1 MTYDNKFVP
10 KSPEQYRKE
19 YMETPFWLAKFGP
32 GSQFTV
38 VEDLPR
44 NKPMRYYMKPSQRGG
59 PAYASNLI
67 KITDGLVTKDLDLSI
82 TSAQLLFIALPG
94 PEVVQNL
101 KGCTFANDNGK
112 WIFVGQTTPDM
123 ALNNPAS
130 SATEA
135 PTTIGNMVKMLHQ
148 AIEGNVN
155 SGIKNTPE
163 KVIEIADKIKPGDAL
178 GLIAAAKEAG
188 WICEVGGVI
197 RGT

>member
-1 MTYDNKFVP
+1 MTFDNKFVP

-19 YMETPFWLAKFGP
+19 YMETPFWIAKFGP
-32 GSQFTV
+32 GSQFTI

-44 NKPMRYYMKPSQRGG
+44 NKPLRYYMKPSQRGG
-59 PAYASNLI
+59 PAYASNLV
-67 KITDGLVTKDLDLSI
+67 KITDGIVTKDLELSM
-82 TSAQLLFIALPG
+82 TNAQLLFIALPG

-101 KGCTFANDNGK
+101 KGCTFANENGK
-112 WIFVGQTTPDM
+112 WVFVGQTTPDM

-130 SATEA
+130 NATEA

-155 SGIKNTPE
+155 AGIKNTPAE
-163 KVIEIADKIKPGDAL
+163 VIKLADKIKPGDAL
-178 GLIAAAKEAG
+178 GLINAAKEQG

>member
-19 YMETPFWLAKFGP
+19 YMETPFWFFKFGP

-44 NKPMRYYMKPSQRGG
+44 NKPMRYYMKPSNKGG
-59 PAYASNLI
+59 PAFASNLI
-67 KITDGLVTKDLDLSI
+67 RITDGIVTKDLDISI
-82 TSAQLLFIALPG
+82 TNAQLLFISLPG

-123 ALNNPAS
+123 TINNPAPTT
-130 SATEA
+130 TEA
-135 PTTIGNMVKMLHQ
+135 PTTIGNMVKMLHA
-148 AIEGNVN
+148 AIEANVN
-155 SGIKNTPE
+155 SGIKNTPD
-163 KVIEIADKIKPGDAL
+163 KVIEIADKIKPGDAM